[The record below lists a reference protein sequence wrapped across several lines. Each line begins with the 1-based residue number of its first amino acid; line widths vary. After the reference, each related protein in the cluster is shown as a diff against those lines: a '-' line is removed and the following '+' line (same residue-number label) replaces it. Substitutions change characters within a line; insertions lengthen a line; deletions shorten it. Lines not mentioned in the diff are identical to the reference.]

1 MLLKWWHTGKW
12 GSELLEKC
20 VRRTFC
26 TDKREQEK
34 PEKLSKLE
42 DVCIL
47 FLCLKKAVSQNI

>member
-12 GSELLEKC
+12 GSKLLEKC

-47 FLCLKKAVSQNI
+47 FLCLKKAVS